1 MLYTHKI
8 IRIEPLA
15 PAKPAWGAPC
25 NGCGVG
31 CLVEPCPVGMVLSV
45 KRQGACDALHW
56 DVQLA
61 SYRCGALVR
70 PVTVLREVLPR
81 PLRGLSGALAPL
93 LAAVARRAIA
103 VGVGCDCDLQV
114 MTQRGDQGTGPT
126 SASG

>member
-1 MLYTHKI
+1 MSKAHKTI
-8 IRIEPLA
+8 HIEPLA

-25 NGCGVG
+25 NGCGIC
-31 CLVEPCPVGMVLSV
+31 CLVEPCPVGVVLSA

-56 DVQLA
+56 DAQLA

-70 PVTVLREVLPR
+70 PGEVLREALPR

-93 LAAVARRAIA
+93 LAAIARRTIA
-103 VGVGCDCDLQV
+103 VGVGCDCDLHV
-114 MTQRGDQGTGPT
+114 MAQRDEPGSGSS

>member
-1 MLYTHKI
+1 MSHAHRT

-25 NGCGVG
+25 NGCGIC

-56 DVQLA
+56 DAQLA
-61 SYRCGALVR
+61 SYQCGALVR
-70 PVTVLREVLPR
+70 PGAVLREILPR
-81 PLRGLSGALAPL
+81 PLRRLSGALAPL
-93 LAAVARRAIA
+93 LASIARRAIA

-114 MTQRGDQGTGPT
+114 MTQRNEPDAVPT
-126 SASG
+126 SATG